1 MAKILLFLNKG
12 FETMEF
18 SPFVDICGWA
28 RNDFDIDI
36 HVTTAGFTKQVMT
49 TFKIPVI
56 VDELITDID
65 VQDYDALT
73 IPGGF
78 EEYDFYD
85 EAFSEPFLE
94 LIRQFNSV
102 QIPIASICTGAL
114 PIGKSGV
121 LTGRRGTTYHLSG
134 GHRQKQLA
142 TFGVQVV
149 NKPLV
154 QDDNIMTSYCP
165 QTAASV
171 GFWLLEQ
178 LTDTKTARAVKTAM
192 GYNN

>member
-1 MAKILLFLNKG
+1 MN
-12 FETMEF
+12 
-18 SPFVDICGWA
+18 
-28 RNDFDIDI
+28 
-36 HVTTAGFTKQVMT
+36 
-49 TFKIPVI
+49 TFRIPVI
-56 VDELITDID
+56 ADKLITNID
-65 VQDYDALT
+65 VQDYDALA

-85 EAFSEPFLE
+85 EAFSEPFFE
-94 LIRQFNSV
+94 LIRQFDSAHK
-102 QIPIASICTGAL
+102 PIASICTGAL

-142 TFGVQVV
+142 AFGVQVV
-149 NKPLV
+149 NEQLV
-154 QDDNIMTSYCP
+154 QDGNIMTSYCP

-178 LTDTKTARAVKTAM
+178 LTDENTARAVKTAM
-192 GYNN
+192 GY

>member
-12 FETMEF
+12 FETMAF

-28 RNDFDIDI
+28 RNDLDIDI
-36 HVTTAGFTKQVMT
+36 HVTTVGFTKQVMS

-65 VQDYDALT
+65 ARDYDALP

-94 LIRQFNSV
+94 LIRQFDKAHK
-102 QIPIASICTGAL
+102 PIASICTGAL

-121 LTGRRGTTYHLSG
+121 LANRRGTTYHLSN
-134 GHRQKQLA
+134 GHRQQQLA
-142 TFGVQVV
+142 KYGVHVV
-149 NKPLV
+149 NEPLV

-178 LTDTKTARAVKTAM
+178 LTDARTARAVKTAM
-192 GYNN
+192 GY